1 MIQFMLNVVYE
12 DDIFFKVGFN
22 AGDGEHYFSVPG
34 SMTNSVLNLPQMS
47 NIGVPGQFVFRVDQN
62 KISNAGKAFN
72 SLQYKKRYSHFLL
85 LRIKKIM

>member
-1 MIQFMLNVVYE
+1 MIQFILNVVYE
-12 DDIFFKVGFN
+12 DDIFFQVGFN

-72 SLQYKKRYSHFLL
+72 LLQYKKRYNPSL
-85 LRIKKIM
+85 ITPKN